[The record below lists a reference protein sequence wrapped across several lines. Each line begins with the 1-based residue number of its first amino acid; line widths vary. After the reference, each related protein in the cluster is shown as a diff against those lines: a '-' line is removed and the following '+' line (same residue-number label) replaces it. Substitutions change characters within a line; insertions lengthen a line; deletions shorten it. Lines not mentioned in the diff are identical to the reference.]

1 MKKFLLLV
9 LVSFA
14 SLSSNAQR
22 NQSTGTTETWEPRY
36 TGQFDFY
43 VQDAWGGGLMFRRE
57 FTPNFGLNL
66 IGGSFMS
73 GWGEYETPDNV
84 GIVNVRLMG
93 LRLNAPLGKR
103 FGVYADATPG
113 YTYMYVDT
121 FFRTTTLWGQVKGD
135 AHCFGLD
142 LSVGFLIDKHLS
154 LGYNYS
160 LFVNG
165 NGNSGIHWGRFSI
178 IF

>member
-43 VQDAWGGGLMFRRE
+43 VQDAWGAGLMFRRE

-73 GWGEYETPDNV
+73 GWGEYETPNNF
-84 GIVNVRLMG
+84 GIVNARMLG

-113 YTYMYVDT
+113 YTYMYVDIP
-121 FFRTTTLWGQVKGD
+121 FYASWYNGRIKGD
-135 AHCFGLD
+135 AHYFGLD

-154 LGYNYS
+154 LGYNCS
-160 LFVNG
+160 LYVNG
-165 NGNSGIHWGRFSI
+165 DGSLGMHWGRFSI